1 MYAGPSRVRET
12 KFARTNFDKLLEPNG
27 TGPMRN
33 RKRRE
38 PEGGRR
44 EEEDEGEHEED
55 ITHMGRGG
63 YAGMVASG
71 KKDSRSHKV

>member
-1 MYAGPSRVRET
+1 MYAGPLRVRET

-44 EEEDEGEHEED
+44 EEEDEGRMMR
-55 ITHMGRGG
+55 T
-63 YAGMVASG
+63 
-71 KKDSRSHKV
+71 

>member
-1 MYAGPSRVRET
+1 M
-12 KFARTNFDKLLEPNG
+12 
-27 TGPMRN
+27 
-33 RKRRE
+33 
-38 PEGGRR
+38 

-71 KKDSRSHKV
+71 KKDSRRAKMRTRRKGAR